1 MTLKETVLGAMAIS
15 AFFEF
20 AVPFKVMGTELE
32 YLATLFVVLT
42 RMSLDNKPT
51 VVGAKVAFKVKV
63 WPAVRVKGV
72 VTAPILKFALPLNDT
87 LFTVRPM
94 FALQVMM
101 VAADT
106 LPIGVL
112 GRIYGEEQLIGR
124 LTGEPKAYRAP

>member
-1 MTLKETVLGAMAIS
+1 MTLKETVLGAIASS

-42 RMSLDNKPT
+42 RMSLDNRPT
-51 VVGAKVAFKVKV
+51 VVGAKVAFKLNV

-72 VTAPILKFALPLNDT
+72 VRAPILKFALPVNDT
-87 LFTVRPM
+87 LFTVRPI
-94 FALQVMM
+94 FAVQVM
-101 VAADT
+101 VVGADT

-112 GRIYGEEQLIGR
+112 GR
-124 LTGEPKAYRAP
+124 T